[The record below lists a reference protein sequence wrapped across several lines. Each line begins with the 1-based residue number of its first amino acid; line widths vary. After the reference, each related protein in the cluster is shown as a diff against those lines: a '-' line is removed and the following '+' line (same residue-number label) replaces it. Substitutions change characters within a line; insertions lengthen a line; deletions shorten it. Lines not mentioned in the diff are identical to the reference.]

1 MTAAEMTFCRAEGA
15 MLGWDMG
22 GTPGALYNQAVRLSF
37 EQWGVAGQ
45 EYYYLE
51 IRKTH
56 KSIIMMLRMDMEA
69 IMHLSVQSR

>member
-37 EQWGVAGQ
+37 EQWG
-45 EYYYLE
+45 YFTRNITTWK